1 MDACYNYLCAVC
13 AMRHI
18 RALHDDMGIHLSS
31 ATLSLMH
38 DSIDEA
44 VWLLKQA
51 LLQDSAL
58 APKVLRKLH
67 ELRTLRRMFR
77 SMVAWDPPTTVA
89 EACEVTA
96 EDSDFLCAL
105 DM

>member
-1 MDACYNYLCAVC
+1 MTAGPVYAERHGWECWSMFAAGQRAAALGDDSDAE
-13 AMRHI
+13 
-18 RALHDDMGIHLSS
+18 
-31 ATLSLMH
+31 
-38 DSIDEA
+38 SIDEA

-58 APKVLRKLH
+58 APTVLRKLH
-67 ELRTLRRMFR
+67 ELQALRRMFR
-77 SMVAWDPPTTVA
+77 EMVAWDPPTTVA
-89 EACEVTA
+89 EACQVT